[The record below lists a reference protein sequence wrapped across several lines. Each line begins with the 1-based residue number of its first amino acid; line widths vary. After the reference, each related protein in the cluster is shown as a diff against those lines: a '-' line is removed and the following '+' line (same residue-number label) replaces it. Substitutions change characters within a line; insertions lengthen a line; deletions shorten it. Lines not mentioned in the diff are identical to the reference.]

1 MANIIKFTEEGNGY
15 AEFSYGSVYG
25 LVYFDG
31 ERATIESP
39 ADPFFEVPT
48 KAMNLKE
55 LEEDKVAYRE
65 VIACIEKYIA
75 MAMA

>member
-1 MANIIKFTEEGNGY
+1 MANIKFTEEGNGY

-31 ERATIESP
+31 EKVSVESP
-39 ADPFFEVPT
+39 ADPFFEVHT
-48 KAMNLKE
+48 KAMSLDELKE
-55 LEEDKVAYRE
+55 DGPAYRK
-65 VIACIEKYIA
+65 VIACIEKYIE